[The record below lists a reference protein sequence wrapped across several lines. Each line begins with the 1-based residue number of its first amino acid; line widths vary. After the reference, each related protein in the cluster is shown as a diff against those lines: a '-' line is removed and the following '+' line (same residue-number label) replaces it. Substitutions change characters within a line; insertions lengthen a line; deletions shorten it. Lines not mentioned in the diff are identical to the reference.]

1 MSETRALLVIDVQ
14 RVYMEPEPM
23 VTSDGDDLIEKCRG
37 LIDKARAADVPVV
50 YVQHRSDD
58 QPDDPD
64 LIGVHP
70 VLEPLSGEPVIQKRF
85 GSAFFK
91 TDLEKTLADLG
102 ARTLYVCGLATFGC
116 INATVICAVCK
127 EYETIVVK
135 DAHGAQDFPDST
147 AAQVIE
153 HFNGAWERAGASL
166 IRAKDV
172 AF

>member
-14 RVYMEPEPM
+14 RAYMEPEPM
-23 VTSDGDDLIEKCRG
+23 VTSDGDDLIEKCG
-37 LIDKARAADVPVV
+37 ELIDKARSVGVPIV

-70 VLEPLSGEPVIQKRF
+70 KLAPRAGEPVVQKRF

-91 TDLEKTLADLG
+91 TELERTLADLG
-102 ARTLYVCGLATFGC
+102 AKTLYMCGLATFGC
-116 INATVICAVCK
+116 VNATVMCSVCK

-147 AAQVIE
+147 AAQVID
-153 HFNGAWERAGASL
+153 HFNAAWERAGARL
-166 IRAKDV
+166 IASQDV